1 MGRGRRQSN
10 AWAPSSCGNKSPPTR
25 RLETTHRCYL
35 AILEVEA
42 HLVSLGLNHPWA
54 RLSSL
59 PDARSPRLV
68 GPFPPPHACSHPA
81 SPSCP
86 GPSSPSWQDRCEYIG
101 HQNDPGQAPHR
112 PSLHRHT
119 RKVPLPRGMTTS
131 SQFWGSGRAQFR
143 GPLFLSEWAAP
154 QGRGHFLRPR
164 RASSPHQGHHSPGC
178 LHRCLSPTPALRAHG
193 ELCKGHRPFHL
204 RSFLH
209 PPPRP

>member
-1 MGRGRRQSN
+1 M
-10 AWAPSSCGNKSPPTR
+10 
-25 RLETTHRCYL
+25 
-35 AILEVEA
+35 
-42 HLVSLGLNHPWA
+42 VSLGLNHPWA

-86 GPSSPSWQDRCEYIG
+86 GPSSPSWQDRCEYTG

-143 GPLFLSEWAAP
+143 RPLFLSEWADPTGAWTFSQAP
-154 QGRGHFLRPR
+154 
-164 RASSPHQGHHSPGC
+164 PGIQ
-178 LHRCLSPTPALRAHG
+178 
-193 ELCKGHRPFHL
+193 
-204 RSFLH
+204 
-209 PPPRP
+209 PPPRPPQPRLPSQVPEPNAHAASSR

>member
-112 PSLHRHT
+112 PSLHRQSH
-119 RKVPLPRGMTTS
+119 PQSPFTT
-131 SQFWGSGRAQFR
+131 WDDDIVAVLGI
-143 GPLFLSEWAAP
+143 
-154 QGRGHFLRPR
+154 
-164 RASSPHQGHHSPGC
+164 RASTVPGATLPLGMGRPHRGVDIFSGPAGHPA
-178 LHRCLSPTPALRAHG
+178 PTKATTAPAAFTG
-193 ELCKGHRPFHL
+193 A
-204 RSFLH
+204 
-209 PPPRP
+209 